1 MRDIPVFTTENG
13 VASLILK
20 EIVYKKTAY
29 IRLQDSVAPD
39 KLLNECVDFCV
50 AAGAQQVYATG
61 HDCLADYPVH
71 TALLRMC
78 RTLEYLPRTDAAL
91 FPVQSKTFATWRKIY
106 NERMSGVS
114 GAATITAFDEKKI
127 LSDGGAYFVHRGD
140 LLLGIGKVS
149 EGKIDA
155 IAAVEHGAGEAV
167 LLALC
172 SALGEDSVALEV
184 AQNNMP
190 AIRLY
195 RRLGFV
201 TTGEVCRWYKVL

>member
-1 MRDIPVFTTENG
+1 MHDIPVFSTENG
-13 VASLILK
+13 LASLFLK
-20 EIVYKKTAY
+20 EIPYKQTAY
-29 IRLQDSVAPD
+29 IRLHDVAIPS
-39 KLLNECVDFCV
+39 KFLQECVDFCV
-50 AAGAQQVYATG
+50 AAGAQNVYATD
-61 HDCLADYPVH
+61 HNCLKDYPVH
-71 TALLRMC
+71 TAVLRMS
-78 RTLEYLPRTDAAL
+78 RTLVDIPQTDAAL

-149 EGKIDA
+149 EGQIDA
-155 IAAVEHGAGEAV
+155 IAAEEHGAGEAV

-172 SALGEDSVALEV
+172 SALGEDSVTLEV